1 METKTYNIRITPIN
15 DNAPSYIIEITTS
28 DIEWSMSQY
37 HRNRD
42 PFNWEIIE

>member
-15 DNAPSYIIEITTS
+15 GNTPSYIIEITTE

-37 HRNRD
+37 RRNREPLD
-42 PFNWEIIE
+42 WEIIE